1 MKKDIEYPKVTD
13 IAIAVVKEDADG
25 EDGWSVYLINLKD
38 IEITGVLVSSKG
50 YGKVDGEDVKTSV
63 LRHFIDTMPAKSV
76 AKVEPIMEN
85 VFHLNNEYWVS
96 FYVGELIH
104 DKKFIFLPGTID
116 EAYFTNVPVLNK
128 RGVLI
133 A

>member
-63 LRHFIDTMPAKSV
+63 LRHFIDNMPAKSV